1 MESVI
6 VCGKEVIELSAQTL
20 QGSHG
25 ISENLGEKG
34 SGAFTFKTFHRSGEI
49 QLKVKKFFK
58 SFWKCKKIVTI
69 VSCIFLLSAQ

>member
-49 QLKVKKFFK
+49 QLKVKNSSKASGNVK
-58 SFWKCKKIVTI
+58 R
-69 VSCIFLLSAQ
+69 L